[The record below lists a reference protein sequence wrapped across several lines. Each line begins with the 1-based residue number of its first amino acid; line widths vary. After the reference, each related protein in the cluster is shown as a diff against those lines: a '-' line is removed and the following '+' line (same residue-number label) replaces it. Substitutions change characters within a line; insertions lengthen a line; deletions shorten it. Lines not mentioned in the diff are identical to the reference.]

1 METTSVLIAGS
12 AVLLVTYLWGQ
23 LTNKDLPP
31 SPVAALP
38 VFGHLFAVDP
48 RDFPKQLQQ
57 WREKVGDI
65 FRLRLGSNLT
75 VVLNGYDVIK
85 EALVKEGDN
94 FSDRPPSY
102 FDWAYGHDNCGLA
115 GSNWKEQRAVTLSIL
130 RTMGMGKNVMA
141 DIISNEVLYFF
152 LYWD

>member
-12 AVLLVTYLWGQ
+12 AALLVTYLWGQ

-48 RDFPKQLQQ
+48 RNFPKQLQQ

-65 FRLRLGSNLT
+65 FRLRLGSNLL
-75 VVLNGYDVIK
+75 VV
-85 EALVKEGDN
+85 
-94 FSDRPPSY
+94 
-102 FDWAYGHDNCGLA
+102 
-115 GSNWKEQRAVTLSIL
+115 
-130 RTMGMGKNVMA
+130 
-141 DIISNEVLYFF
+141 
-152 LYWD
+152 